1 MNSVKLNNSLPPP
14 MPKWLLDAAKADL
27 IIAVLWLAVAFT
39 LNYEG
44 WTQNSDSWV
53 RKGLFYLLCS
63 YPVLF
68 PASCLAARVFYPRRE
83 GLVKIFAIGPIVV
96 SIATVITLIFVGK

>member
-1 MNSVKLNNSLPPP
+1 MPPNLCSPP

-27 IIAVLWLAVAFT
+27 IISALWLAVAFT
-39 LNYEG
+39 LIYEG

-53 RKGLFYLLCS
+53 RKGLFCLLCS

-68 PASCLAARVFYPRRE
+68 PASCLAARVFYPRR
-83 GLVKIFAIGPIVV
+83 GDLVKIFAIGPLAV
-96 SIATVITLIFVGK
+96 SIVTVIVLILVGK